1 VALELPGSEVK
12 LMLDAADPASS
23 PGPLFVVD
31 SVATFRE
38 AHPSLDYAADLE
50 IPGGRL
56 TSFTD
61 PWSNVVYVM
70 DQSTAEAP

>member
-1 VALELPGSEVK
+1 MALELPGSEVK
-12 LMLDAADPASS
+12 LMLDATDPASS